1 MEEIRKILETLKNQM
16 DEAWEEYGTSLETSL
31 ASAKS
36 ALHNIPKPPAPKFEL
51 EKAVSMLSRLASSAP
66 APAPA
71 TAAGADLGALRAAV
85 RRIDGGKTQVEILD
99 LYLEEA
105 SKYASRVALF
115 IFKGEQAMGWKGAGF
130 TRLGADDSKIKSVV
144 LPLSEGNP
152 LHKVFQTKRS
162 MLTQPIG
169 EDILGR
175 GFDGPRPDRV
185 FLVPMVIRDKVS
197 AALYADE
204 VKGATDL
211 DADALEILTFT
222 ASLGINLLGQRQT
235 LPCPTLTGP
244 GPIKAEGSP
253 PAAAP
258 AVPAPSIAVPVTAP
272 ASERTQKIDVSAMAE
287 LEALRR
293 ETMKKTHAE
302 EKPAPPAPAPPPPAP
317 KPVPPQW
324 EETRVSEPPRPT
336 PVKVEIPAPEPE
348 PEPEPHYELEYA
360 AEPAAPEVEM
370 GPGPEIEPEAA
381 PEYSVPE
388 SPTVSEWAAP
398 EPSMEPPAAVPEPT
412 LPMPAFQP
420 QVQAPAATTVLPA
433 FVPAPKAAAPAA
445 APPPPAP
452 ATAEDLSK
460 RSVEVRPPVGFKKD
474 KPGFGFDQ
482 VQAQPGMSVEEARK
496 HDEAR
501 RFARLLVSEIK
512 LYNEPKV
519 EEGRKNKSIYSL
531 LKEDVDRSKQIYDE
545 RIAADIRG
553 KSDYFRQALVSIL
566 ANGDAAAMGSMD

>member
-16 DEAWEEYGTSLETSL
+16 DEAWEEYGTALETSL

-36 ALHNIPKPPAPKFEL
+36 ALHNIPKPPAPKLEL

-71 TAAGADLGALRAAV
+71 AAAGADLGALRAAL

-130 TRLGADDSKIKSVV
+130 TRLGADDGKIKSVV

-175 GFDGPRPDRV
+175 GFDGPRPDLV

-211 DADALEILTFT
+211 NADALEILTFT

-235 LPCPTLTGP
+235 LPCPTLTSP
-244 GPIKAEGSP
+244 GPIKAEGARP
-253 PAAAP
+253 APAPAA
-258 AVPAPSIAVPVTAP
+258 PSAVPVAAP

-293 ETMKKTHAE
+293 ETMKKTHTE
-302 EKPAPPAPAPPPPAP
+302 ERPAPPPSPPPPP
-317 KPVPPQW
+317 KPALPQF
-324 EETRVSEPPRPT
+324 EETRVSEPPRPA
-336 PVKVEIPAPEPE
+336 PVKVEIPAPE

-370 GPGPEIEPEAA
+370 GPGPEIEPGAGLDAA

-388 SPTVSEWAAP
+388 SPSVSEWAAP
-398 EPSMEPPAAVPEPT
+398 EPSMEPPAAIPEPT

-433 FVPAPKAAAPAA
+433 FVPAPKAPAPAA

-452 ATAEDLSK
+452 TTAEDLSK

-512 LYNEPKV
+512 LYNESKV
-519 EEGRKNKSIYSL
+519 EEGRKNKTIYSL
-531 LKEDVDRSKQIYDE
+531 LKEDIDRSKQIYEE
-545 RIAADIRG
+545 RIAADIRS
-553 KSDYFRQALVSIL
+553 KSDYFRQALISIL
-566 ANGDAAAMGSMD
+566 ANGDAAAMGAMD